1 MTLNFLICP
10 NLPKILSSIVRK
22 SLCEIDDIVTEVSGI
37 TEANVVI
44 CQPSEYN
51 RYQYLIENMD
61 DVSIVT
67 PLWAF
72 YSSVKHV
79 IEDPCSYSA
88 NPQLI
93 FSGLTINI
101 RHLDHCCMTDFYSE
115 MIAYFGGRVIDD
127 SIEHST
133 HTVMET
139 KPCQSASA
147 LHHEKID
154 IAELASLPL
163 NLKSVNVF
171 VNAFLK
177 IQEQGSNSASLM
189 KEDCGLMI
197 KRHPSNH
204 YVSYSWLDAC
214 IAHLKKLPEEPHYSA
229 YKDIDSNPPRYDTI
243 ERKVVLND
251 TNYENR
257 TNESQPLKGTS
268 FVVSKGII
276 GESKMVNDR
285 IQIDVDI
292 LLLASILLFHHDIN
306 TIVVAT
312 PATTIPKN
320 DFMHSTFFLTIMT
333 LIYFH
338 RHLCDLNVFMSSS
351 IYLLIYAFFVH

>member
-10 NLPKILSSIVRK
+10 NLPKILSSIVRQ
-22 SLCEIDDIVTEVSGI
+22 SLCEIHDIVTEVSGI
-37 TEANVVI
+37 SEANVII
-44 CQPSEYN
+44 CQPFEYT
-51 RYQYLIENMD
+51 RYQYLIENTD

-101 RHLDHCCMTDFYSE
+101 HHLDHCCMTDFYSE

-127 SIEHST
+127 STEHST

-147 LHHEKID
+147 LHHEEID
-154 IAELASLPL
+154 IAELASLRL

-171 VNAFLK
+171 VNAFFEIK
-177 IQEQGSNSASLM
+177 EQGSNSASGM
-189 KEDCGLMI
+189 KEDCSLMI

-214 IAHLKKLPEEPHYSA
+214 IAQLKKLPEEPYYTAS
-229 YKDIDSNPPRYDTI
+229 KDINSHPPRYDTI
-243 ERKVVLND
+243 ERNVVLND
-251 TNYENR
+251 STYENR
-257 TNESQPLKGTS
+257 TNKSQPLKGTS
-268 FVVSKGII
+268 FIISKRISV
-276 GESKMVNDR
+276 ETKKVND
-285 IQIDVDI
+285 
-292 LLLASILLFHHDIN
+292 
-306 TIVVAT
+306 
-312 PATTIPKN
+312 
-320 DFMHSTFFLTIMT
+320 
-333 LIYFH
+333 
-338 RHLCDLNVFMSSS
+338 
-351 IYLLIYAFFVH
+351 

>member
-1 MTLNFLICP
+1 MTLNFFICP

-22 SLCEIDDIVTEVSGI
+22 SLCEIHDIVTEVSGI
-37 TEANVVI
+37 SEANVVI
-44 CQPSEYN
+44 CQPSEYT
-51 RYQYLIENMD
+51 RYQRLLENMD

-147 LHHEKID
+147 LHHEEID

-163 NLKSVNVF
+163 NITSISVF
-171 VNAFLK
+171 ANAFFEIK
-177 IQEQGSNSASLM
+177 EQGSNSAV
-189 KEDCGLMI
+189 DCSLMI
-197 KRHPSNH
+197 KRHPLNH

-214 IAHLKKLPEEPHYSA
+214 IAQLRKLPEESYYTA
-229 YKDIDSNPPRYDTI
+229 YKNINSHPPRYDTI

-251 TNYENR
+251 SKYENR
-257 TNESQPLKGTS
+257 TNKSQPLKGTS
-268 FVVSKGII
+268 FVVSKRIS
-276 GESKMVNDR
+276 GESKKVND
-285 IQIDVDI
+285 
-292 LLLASILLFHHDIN
+292 
-306 TIVVAT
+306 
-312 PATTIPKN
+312 
-320 DFMHSTFFLTIMT
+320 
-333 LIYFH
+333 
-338 RHLCDLNVFMSSS
+338 
-351 IYLLIYAFFVH
+351 